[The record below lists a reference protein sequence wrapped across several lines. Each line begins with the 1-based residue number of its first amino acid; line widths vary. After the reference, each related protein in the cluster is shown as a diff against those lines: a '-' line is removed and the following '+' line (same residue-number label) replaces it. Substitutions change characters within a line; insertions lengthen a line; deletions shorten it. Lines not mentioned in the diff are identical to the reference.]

1 LGRIRIPD
9 TIPIAAKQDIID
21 EPPALKNGRVRPITG
36 VSPRHIPMFSKVWKV
51 SMAEK
56 PTQMSIFI

>member
-1 LGRIRIPD
+1 M
-9 TIPIAAKQDIID
+9 PIAAKQDIID